1 MYFIPTHPKALL
13 FTRQDGIG
21 DFYEPFVAEFRATE
35 IGIEARHRLSPRGFV
50 LYSQFR
56 CQSEKVNKIKGGG
69 MAIGCGFICPF
80 SQAVPYFPSF
90 HIFSL
95 LM

>member
-21 DFYEPFVAEFRATE
+21 DFYEPFVAEIRDTE

-50 LYSQFR
+50 LS
-56 CQSEKVNKIKGGG
+56 
-69 MAIGCGFICPF
+69 
-80 SQAVPYFPSF
+80 
-90 HIFSL
+90 
-95 LM
+95 